1 MTGAFIYLCLGFPLV
16 RRHFLKH
23 SYPKGDMAVIS
34 NTGED
39 PALVVVVTTYEKQS
53 QFTGQLPLACWD
65 SSVCLQ
71 GTVDGAQTAFCIFL
85 GGEILRNSDY
95 LLFLRSS
102 LFVTFTSTFSS
113 SSNKPRIFSAGN
125 RTLEYRLGIVRSVLS
140 LSPTSFW
147 YL

>member
-1 MTGAFIYLCLGFPLV
+1 MTGTFIYLCLGFPLV

-39 PALVVVVTTYEKQS
+39 PALVVVTTYEKQS
-53 QFTGQLPLACWD
+53 QFTAQLPLACWD
-65 SSVCLQ
+65 SSVCLW
-71 GTVDGAQTAFCIFL
+71 GTVDGGQTAFRVFL
-85 GGEILRNSDY
+85 GGEILKNSDY
-95 LLFLRSS
+95 LLFLMSS

-113 SSNKPRIFSAGN
+113 RSSKRRIFSAGN
-125 RTLEYRLGIVRSVLS
+125 RTLEYRLARSILS
-140 LSPTSFW
+140 LSPTIFW